1 MNREAYRP
9 PHLYCHPTGRDLHVT
24 PPPKAVDLR
33 EEQGSGALRRNCIQ
47 S

>member
-24 PPPKAVDLR
+24 PPKAVDLR